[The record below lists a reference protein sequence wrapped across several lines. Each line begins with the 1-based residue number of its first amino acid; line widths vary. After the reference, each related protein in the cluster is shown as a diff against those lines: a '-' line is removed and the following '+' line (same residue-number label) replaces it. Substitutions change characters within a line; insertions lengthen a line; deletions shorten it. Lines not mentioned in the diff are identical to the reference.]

1 MALAHRMP
9 MLLAYILS
17 VNFVRQKTYRLKT
30 GTFIYENTCLLY
42 GFIYCYILFLLNMG
56 QHKKLEQNR
65 YIADGILK
73 RISLTSVML
82 EIKFIGACMI
92 HRAWINK
99 DTIKI
104 KIHH

>member
-1 MALAHRMP
+1 M
-9 MLLAYILS
+9 
-17 VNFVRQKTYRLKT
+17 KTHVCCMDSSTAKSYFYWT
-30 GTFIYENTCLLY
+30 WVST
-42 GFIYCYILFLLNMG
+42 
-56 QHKKLEQNR
+56 KKLEQNR